1 MIKKQ
6 KKILAIIVFLFMF
19 LVSTFSYAD
28 VGNINRYSNNSS
40 SSSSSSSG
48 YSSSGSSSK
57 KNKSSSSSSSGGSLG
72 TYVIIG
78 IGFLV
83 VLYFYGK
90 SKGMIKSYKDI
101 ANISKMKEVYDD
113 FKNTTSDSSN
123 SGVMGSNSDIS
134 KNDPNF
140 SEEKF
145 MSWVNNVFIK
155 LQTAWTNRDWKVIRP
170 FESNELFE
178 QHSAQLQEYID
189 NNKINVVER
198 ISIVQSEIAG
208 YEVEGDKEFLF
219 VSLIANLRDYII
231 DANTKEI
238 LEGDKNKDY
247 QMFYKMTFY
256 RKLGVK
262 TKEGTSNMSTTNCP
276 NCGAPTEITSAGQC
290 KYCDSVITTGE
301 HDWVL
306 SKIEGEPC

>member
-1 MIKKQ
+1 MKKN
-6 KKILAIIVFLFMF
+6 KKILLLLLLFLFF
-19 LVSTFSYAD
+19 TFNVSYAD

-40 SSSSSSSG
+40 STPSNSSTYSG
-48 YSSSGSSSK
+48 SGSSSSR
-57 KNKSSSSSSSGGSLG
+57 NNTNTSSSSSGGSLS
-72 TYVIIG
+72 TLVIIG
-78 IGFLV
+78 VVFLV

-90 SKGMIKSYKDI
+90 SKGMIKGYKDI
-101 ANISKMKEVYDD
+101 ADISKMKEVYND

-145 MSWVNNVFIK
+145 INWVNNVFIK
-155 LQTAWTNRDWKVIRP
+155 LQMAWTNRDWKVIRP

-178 QHSAQLQEYID
+178 QHSAQLQEYIN
-189 NNKINVVER
+189 NNKINVMER